1 MDDSPLHRPSYI
13 TNQGEGGGAG
23 LPTPTRAPYLTG
35 DTRVGINSGVP
46 WLGSHAL
53 SCACAGSMR
62 AYAVCVRF
70 HQVGATRGY
79 YSRVGQPP
87 QVASGASPPFIP
99 SCLLSLLHPYKGGDM
114 GGRRSYTCVIYKR
127 QMTCALCVYIL
138 LRHVRLGGF
147 KLSAQSEDGTADAGR
162 CGESAG
168 RGGVAGRTLGIRTSM
183 LHTCDIYTAYY
194 NSRRHGLHSQ

>member
-1 MDDSPLHRPSYI
+1 MLAFNSVSYHVPPDQPTLSAGAARPSTGSIDDSLSHRPSSRR
-13 TNQGEGGGAG
+13 GAG

-87 QVASGASPPFIP
+87 QVASGASPPLSPPASFP
-99 SCLLSLLHPYKGGDM
+99 SSTPIRAGIWEG
-114 GGRRSYTCVIYKR
+114 GGRAVEPDSLHVPNDN
-127 QMTCALCVYIL
+127 MT
-138 LRHVRLGGF
+138 
-147 KLSAQSEDGTADAGR
+147 D
-162 CGESAG
+162 
-168 RGGVAGRTLGIRTSM
+168 
-183 LHTCDIYTAYY
+183 
-194 NSRRHGLHSQ
+194 

>member
-1 MDDSPLHRPSYI
+1 MAGTRTPKMGAYAD
-13 TNQGEGGGAG
+13 TGGTHG
-23 LPTPTRAPYLTG
+23 RSFM
-35 DTRVGINSGVP
+35 VGINSGVP

-114 GGRRSYTCVIYKR
+114 GGRRTYYY
-127 QMTCALCVYIL
+127 AE
-138 LRHVRLGGF
+138 RL
-147 KLSAQSEDGTADAGR
+147 T
-162 CGESAG
+162 
-168 RGGVAGRTLGIRTSM
+168 RT
-183 LHTCDIYTAYY
+183 D
-194 NSRRHGLHSQ
+194 